1 MLLPLSESF
10 DLLFSIC
17 YLTLVIECCLDLFYK
32 FIPILGIVIIFYL
45 VNFLLGINTSCVP
58 SKLGQHCS
66 DLLLLRNNCIL
77 LYWFSNFI
85 WFLSNYSGFRTI
97 FFCVTIFDVVSVS
110 AASVFALNIL
120 LHAISVI
127 LVPSKASSSMILN
140 DSNISSSTSISV
152 AFCLVLSILFI
163 QCLNYN
169 TVL

>member
-1 MLLPLSESF
+1 MLLSLSESF

-32 FIPILGIVIIFYL
+32 FIPILDIVIIFYL
-45 VNFLLGINTSCVP
+45 VNFLLDINTSCVP
-58 SKLGQHCS
+58 SKLGQYCS
-66 DLLLLRNNCIL
+66 DLLLLCIL
-77 LYWFSNFI
+77 LYQFSNFI
-85 WFLSNYSGFRTI
+85 WFLSNYSGSRTI
-97 FFCVTIFDVVSVS
+97 FFCVTVFDIVSVS

-127 LVPSKASSSMILN
+127 LVPSKASSSIILN
-140 DSNISSSTSISV
+140 DSNISSSTSVSV